1 LKSRQARA
9 AALAAAAVIGAAG
22 LAGCAPL
29 VVGGAMAGGAL
40 VAADRR
46 TVGIQIEDQAI
57 ELRVSRTI
65 AERVPREAANVSVT
79 SYNRKVLLTGE
90 ATTEATRAQIGEI
103 AARAENVRTVVNEV
117 FVAPLTT
124 LPQRN
129 NDLAIAARLSAALL
143 AGQDVPS
150 SAVTTKT
157 QRGIVYLMG
166 RVSEAEGEATA
177 RAASRVTGVQRV
189 VKVFDYISA
198 EEAAQF
204 KRAPEAPPET
214 TRKP

>member
-1 LKSRQARA
+1 MKSRQAISA
-9 AALAAAAVIGAAG
+9 VVAAAAVIGAAG

-40 VAADRR
+40 MAADRR

-57 ELRVSRTI
+57 ELRVSRAL
-65 AERVPREAANVSVT
+65 AERVSRAAANVDVT

-129 NDLAIAARLSAALL
+129 NDVAIAARLSAALL
-143 AGQDVPS
+143 ADKDVPS

-177 RAASRVTGVQRV
+177 RAASRVAGVQRV

-198 EEAAQF
+198 AEAAQF
-204 KRAPEAPPET
+204 KRVPDTPPET

>member
-1 LKSRQARA
+1 MKSRQARA

-166 RVSEAEGEATA
+166 RVSEAEGEAPA
-177 RAASRVTGVQRV
+177 RSASRVTGVQRV

>member
-1 LKSRQARA
+1 MV
-9 AALAAAAVIGAAG
+9 AAAAVIGAAG

-40 VAADRR
+40 MAADRR

-57 ELRVSRTI
+57 ELRVSRAL
-65 AERVPREAANVSVT
+65 AERVSRAAANVDVT

-129 NDLAIAARLSAALL
+129 NDVAIAARLSAALL
-143 AGQDVPS
+143 ADKDVPS

-177 RAASRVTGVQRV
+177 RAASRVAGVQRV

-198 EEAAQF
+198 AEAAQF
-204 KRAPEAPPET
+204 KRVPDTPPET

>member
-1 LKSRQARA
+1 
-9 AALAAAAVIGAAG
+9 
-22 LAGCAPL
+22 
-29 VVGGAMAGGAL
+29 
-40 VAADRR
+40 
-46 TVGIQIEDQAI
+46 
-57 ELRVSRTI
+57 
-65 AERVPREAANVSVT
+65 
-79 SYNRKVLLTGE
+79 
-90 ATTEATRAQIGEI
+90 
-103 AARAENVRTVVNEV
+103 
-117 FVAPLTT
+117 
-124 LPQRN
+124 
-129 NDLAIAARLSAALL
+129 
-143 AGQDVPS
+143 
-150 SAVTTKT
+150 VTTKT